1 MNDEAIEACE
11 ENMSD
16 TPLYDLII
24 LGSGAA
30 GYAAGIYAG
39 RARLKT
45 LVLDGMG
52 GGGQM
57 AITDIVENYP
67 GLTQAVSG
75 QELAETMRKQM
86 ETFGTSVTFDQVE
99 KVAFSDDGVTLKG
112 AYGKYCGRTLLISTG
127 AKHRELCVPGEETL
141 KGRGVSYCATCD
153 GAFFKDQHVA
163 VVGGGDTAV
172 KEALYLA
179 RIAKKVTVIHRRD
192 KLRAEMVMQ
201 EKALAAANIEF
212 KWFHVVEEILGQGKV
227 KGVRV
232 RNVQTDETSELA
244 LDGVF
249 VFIGIEPNTDLFRGH
264 LKLDPSGF
272 VATDIDMRTS
282 HPRVWA
288 AGDVRARSVRQIA
301 TAVGDG
307 VTAMLHIQEF
317 LDTDTPPRDLPRS
330 CSLV

>member
-1 MNDEAIEACE
+1 MSSDPIEACE
-11 ENMSD
+11 E
-16 TPLYDLII
+16 TAPGIELYDLII

-30 GYAAGIYAG
+30 GFAAGIYAG

-57 AITDIVENYP
+57 SITDIVENYP
-67 GLTQAVSG
+67 GLREPASG
-75 QELAETMRKQM
+75 GDLAETMRRQM
-86 ETFGTSVTFDQVE
+86 ESFGLSVTFDQVE
-99 KVAFSDDGVTLKG
+99 KVAFSEDGVTLKG
-112 AYGKYCGRTLLISTG
+112 AYGKYCGRSLLIATG
-127 AKHRELCVPGEETL
+127 AKHRELCVPGEEKL

-153 GAFFKDQHVA
+153 GAFFKDQPVA

-172 KEALYLA
+172 KEALYLS
-179 RIAKKVTVIHRRD
+179 RIAKQVTVIHRRD

-201 EKALAAANIEF
+201 EKALAATNIEF
-212 KWFHVVEEILGQGKV
+212 KWFHVVEEIIGQGKV
-227 KGVRV
+227 SGVRL

-249 VFIGIEPNTDLFRGH
+249 VFVGIEPNTDLFRGQ
-264 LKLDPSGF
+264 LELDKAGF
-272 VATDIDMRTS
+272 IQTDIGMRSS
-282 HPRVWA
+282 HPRIWA
-288 AGDVRARSVRQIA
+288 AGDVRAGSVRQIA
-301 TAVGDG
+301 SAVGDG